1 MGGEP
6 GRDPI
11 RVLLV
16 DDEETYRE
24 TLAKVLRRRGMD
36 VTTAGSGSDA
46 VERLPGAGPEVVVL
60 DLRMP
65 GLDGL
70 DTLRE
75 IRRREPAARVII
87 LTGHGT
93 PEAGLAAIRGEAC
106 DFLLK
111 PVVVDRLV
119 EVIESAAAEA
129 RRSGGR

>member
-1 MGGEP
+1 MGEQP
-6 GRDPI
+6 GRGPV

-16 DDEETYRE
+16 DDEDTYRE

-36 VTTAGSGSDA
+36 VATAGGGSEGLDRLR
-46 VERLPGAGPEVVVL
+46 ERAPDVVVL

-65 GLDGL
+65 GQDGL
-70 DTLRE
+70 ATLKE
-75 IRRREPAARVII
+75 IRRHGPGVRVVI

-93 PEAGLAAIRGEAC
+93 AEAGMEAIRDEAF

-119 EVIESAAAEA
+119 EVIEAAAAEA
-129 RRSGGR
+129 RRPRGG